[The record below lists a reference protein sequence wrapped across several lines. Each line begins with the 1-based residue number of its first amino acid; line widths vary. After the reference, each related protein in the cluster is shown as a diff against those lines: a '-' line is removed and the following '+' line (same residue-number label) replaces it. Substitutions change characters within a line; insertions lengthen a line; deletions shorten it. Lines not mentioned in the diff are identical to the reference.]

1 MYEVITVKDGRIT
14 GRHESTV
21 EITAQTFANSPMYAG
36 HEVMPVPEG
45 ADYREDFLLA
55 EYTAEGVLRPLID
68 RILEGLTEVP
78 DGYEVIDGDLV
89 QTQVP
94 ETEAEAPPT
103 LLARVEAAEE
113 AARNSRAE
121 EAQAVRVV
129 FRALAQTD
137 VLTPEQAL
145 ENRALFDLWQERIG
159 SQATTGEYLRY
170 EDGLYRVQQEHTI
183 QAHYPPSVHT
193 AALYTRVQEPG
204 SGPEAWVQGQSY
216 AKDVEVTHVGGVW
229 LSGVDNNVWEP
240 GSPGVYDNI
249 WKRVRDA

>member
-1 MYEVITVKDGRIT
+1 MYYAITIDGDGRIT
-14 GRHESTV
+14 GRHESVV
-21 EITAQTFANSPMYAG
+21 ELTAAIFAGGAFDGQELMPVTQAQEYRAG
-36 HEVMPVPEG
+36 H
-45 ADYREDFLLA
+45 LLA
-55 EYTAEGVLRPLID
+55 EFDADGKLRPLID

-78 DGYEVIDGDLV
+78 EGYEVIDGDLV

-94 ETEAEAPPT
+94 ETEAPPT

-145 ENRALFDLWQERIG
+145 ENRALFDLWTDRIG
-159 SQATTGEYLRY
+159 TRTEESEYLRY
-170 EDGLYRVQQEHTI
+170 EDGLYRVQQEHHI
-183 QAHYPPSVHT
+183 QAHQPPSVHT

-216 AKDVEVTHVGGVW
+216 AKGVEAIHNGGVW
-229 LSGVDNNVWEP
+229 LSGVDNNTYEP
-240 GSPGVYDNI
+240 GGDGVHDYI
-249 WKRVRDA
+249 WKRVRNA